1 MNRHFLEVKM
11 VNNKNMK
18 KCSAPLAIQEMQI
31 KQQ

>member
-11 VNNKNMK
+11 ANNKNMK